1 MNTIAIAII
10 STGAIGLACAV
21 LITVASKLM
30 FVKVDVRVEKIR
42 NCLSGA
48 NCGACGFSSCDSY
61 AEALVKGDTAT
72 NLCPPGGDDALNQ
85 INNILGVSES
95 EGLTKKLAIVHC
107 MGDSNTKREK
117 MEYSGINTCYAAN
130 HLYGGEGAC
139 TFGCVG
145 FGDCVKVCPSDAICL
160 EDNLARVD
168 TRRCSGCE
176 LCEKVCPTGII
187 SIELEPVNVAVFCM
201 NTEKGA
207 VLKDKCS
214 KGCIGCMKCV
224 KECHAGA
231 ITVSE
236 SLASIDYSKCDNCGK
251 CVDVCVKKCIAKW

>member
-1 MNTIAIAII
+1 
-10 STGAIGLACAV
+10 
-21 LITVASKLM
+21 
-30 FVKVDVRVEKIR
+30 
-42 NCLSGA
+42 
-48 NCGACGFSSCDSY
+48 
-61 AEALVKGDTAT
+61 
-72 NLCPPGGDDALNQ
+72 
-85 INNILGVSES
+85 
-95 EGLTKKLAIVHC
+95 
-107 MGDSNTKREK
+107 
-117 MEYSGINTCYAAN
+117 
-130 HLYGGEGAC
+130 
-139 TFGCVG
+139 
-145 FGDCVKVCPSDAICL
+145 VKVCPSDAICL